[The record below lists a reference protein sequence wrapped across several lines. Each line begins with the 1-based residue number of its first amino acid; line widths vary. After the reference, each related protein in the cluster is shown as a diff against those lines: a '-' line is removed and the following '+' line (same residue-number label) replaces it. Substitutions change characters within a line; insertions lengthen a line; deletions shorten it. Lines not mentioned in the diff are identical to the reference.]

1 MNEDV
6 PHYCFFVFVCARIFP
21 LFIISGI
28 ISINIKPEIPKF

>member
-1 MNEDV
+1 MY
-6 PHYCFFVFVCARIFP
+6 HIIVFVCARIFT